1 MSQDTLKIYY
11 ENEDDRAFG
20 LAGMAV
26 TIASLD
32 AIDRIAE
39 IWLDADGPMVSFSND
54 YYFSGSPS
62 VSPRASWEN
71 LIRNFNLTASMAV
84 GNLMARSLVR
94 LGKEIPEDIMENL
107 RKTVLLEG
115 MESCAL
121 DEDEVDALLSR
132 SLVRANRIFRNPRL
146 HPAVK
151 ALASVISRRRRLS
164 GHELED
170 ELSILQF

>member
-1 MSQDTLKIYY
+1 MSQEDINIYY

-39 IWLDADGPMVSFSND
+39 IWLDSDGPMISFSND

-62 VSPRASWEN
+62 ISPRVAWEN
-71 LIRNFNLTASMAV
+71 LINNFNLTASMAV
-84 GNLMARSLVR
+84 GNVMARSLVR
-94 LGKEIPEDIMENL
+94 LGREIPSEVMDTL
-107 RKTVLLEG
+107 RRTVIEEG
-115 MESCAL
+115 MNSCAL
-121 DEDEVDALLSR
+121 EEDEVNALLSR
-132 SLVRANRIFRNPRL
+132 SLMRANRIFRNPRL

-151 ALASVISRRRRLS
+151 ALAGVISRRRRLS

-170 ELSILQF
+170 ELNLLQF